1 MFILITFFVSH
12 NIFVNAKYYEVV
24 REEPGS
30 TYSPTNDLGRTKA
43 IEVFPN
49 HAIEIHVEKTQDE
62 PPQIPYQ
69 YMNWLRANPN
79 FQTKARRPIERSG
92 ENLEMSTTSSPTST
106 TTTTTT
112 TSTSTFPTRTSD
124 LLTSPPTDNTISK
137 DNRKR
142 PLYIEDLIQA
152 LEDFHKKTKQ
162 DKFTASN
169 RIDLATDDDPDRP
182 LVKKDLWDLE
192 NIISSRGKFIF
203 SGYS

>member
-12 NIFVNAKYYEVV
+12 NIFVNAKYYE
-24 REEPGS
+24 
-30 TYSPTNDLGRTKA
+30 
-43 IEVFPN
+43 EVFPN